1 MNNAVKQPLQ
11 EKAIFARRSALL
23 LFFVGFAF
31 VVLMTRYFYL
41 QIMEHDHYLK
51 RSEDNRIKFDRLKSP
66 RGLIY
71 DRNGVLLADNITA
84 YRIQVIPEKVST
96 FSEQLQRLAPILEL
110 SETDQQALLEKTSQR
125 KKLFKPVIIKD
136 KLTEAEVARFA
147 VQQHHFPGFSLEPYL
162 SRAYMYP
169 EIMSHVIGHVGKI
182 DETEYGQKD
191 RSIYAIDDYI
201 GKIGLEKSYEL
212 PLHGLPGVLRNEI
225 DVRGRLISSE
235 IQEKPI
241 QGKNLYLTIDVRLQQ
256 ATHQAFGNETGS
268 AIVVD
273 TRNGHVLAMLSKPGF
288 DTNQFI
294 NGISREH
301 FKHLLDS
308 PDKPMFNRSIAGGY
322 EPGSTIKPFIA
333 LAGLHYDVIDAN
345 YRMFSGGSFQLP
357 NQKRKYHDW
366 KQGGHG
372 RVDVVDALAESVN
385 TFFYQLAVDL
395 GIDRIQTFLQ
405 YFGYGQRTGID
416 ITGEKAGILP
426 SREWKRAARNTIWYP
441 GETVITGIGQGFFVV
456 TPVQMAHAVTIL
468 ASKGQITRL
477 HLVQRETRTSELSL
491 DIAPE
496 HWELVHQGM
505 ENVINAANGT
515 ARAIRS
521 DEIRIAGKSGTSQ
534 VYGKSE
540 EDIYKKN
547 EDLPKH
553 LRNHGLFIAFAP
565 AENPEIAVV
574 VVAEHG
580 ASGSKAAA
588 PIARKI
594 IDSYMEL
601 SGYEQSV
608 ALSN

>member
-1 MNNAVKQPLQ
+1 MNKTVKQPLQ
-11 EKAIFARRSALL
+11 EKAIFGRRSIVLL
-23 LFFVGFAF
+23 VFVCLSFTLLIG
-31 VVLMTRYFYL
+31 RYFFL
-41 QIMEHDHYLK
+41 QVVEHDYYSQ
-51 RSEDNRIKFDRLKSP
+51 RSEDNRIKFERIKSP

-71 DRNGVLLADNITA
+71 DRNGVLLADNVTA
-84 YRIQVIPEKVST
+84 YRLQVIPEKVSA
-96 FSEQLQRLAPILEL
+96 FSEQLQRLATIIDLNE
-110 SETDQQALLEKTSQR
+110 EQQQEVIDKTNR
-125 KKLFKPVIIKD
+125 RNKLFKPLIIKD
-136 KLTEAEVARFA
+136 KLTEEQISRFA
-147 VQQHHFPGFSLEPYL
+147 VNKHHFPGFSLEPYL
-162 SRAYMYP
+162 SRSYLYP

-182 DETEYGQKD
+182 NETEYNQKD
-191 RSIYAIDDYI
+191 RNIYAIDDYI

-212 PLHGLPGVLRNEI
+212 PLHGMPGLVRNEI

-235 IQEKPI
+235 IQEKPT
-241 QGKNLYLTIDVRLQQ
+241 QGKNLQLTIDIKLQQ
-256 ATHQAFGNETGS
+256 ATHDAFSNETGS

-273 TRNGHVLAMLSKPGF
+273 TSNGHVLAMLSKPGF

-294 NGISREH
+294 NGISQEH
-301 FKHLLDS
+301 FNHLLSS

-333 LAGLHYDVIDAN
+333 LAGLHYNVIDAN

-357 NQKRKYHDW
+357 KQERKYHDW

-395 GIDRIQTFLQ
+395 GIDRIHAFLA

-416 ITGEKAGILP
+416 ITGEKEGILP
-426 SREWKRAARNTIWYP
+426 SRNWKRAARGTIWYP

-456 TPVQMAHAVTIL
+456 TPVQMAHAATIL

-477 HLVQRETRTSELSL
+477 HLVQREVKTTQLKL

-496 HWELVHQGM
+496 HWDLVHKGLA
-505 ENVINAANGT
+505 NVINAPKGT
-515 ARAIRS
+515 AFAIRS
-521 DEIRIAGKSGTSQ
+521 DKVKIAGKSGTSQ

-540 EDIYKKN
+540 EDIYKKD

-553 LRNHGLFIAFAP
+553 LRNHGLFIAYAP
-565 AENPEIAVV
+565 ADNPEIAVV

-580 ASGSKAAA
+580 ASGSRAAA

-601 SGYEQSV
+601 SAHAQSV
-608 ALSN
+608 ALSD